1 MSVWKNIWTV
11 IYREFVI
18 IREHPIYLFGS
29 VGVMLACCIFY
40 FTFFKAG
47 LPSDIPIGV
56 VDMDNSSVSREFRR
70 QIDATQ
76 LGRVISFDTFE
87 EARLQM
93 QKGKLAGICVIPSG
107 MYDDLL
113 SSRQPTMS
121 MYVNGLYFV
130 SGALS
135 YKDLLQMV
143 NLTNGAVQREVLRAR
158 GMTDSQ
164 IMGII
169 QPVNIDL
176 HQIGNVYTNYG
187 YYLCNILLPGC
198 LELAIIIMVIYTL
211 GMELKYSTS
220 RHLMKVGGDSIITVL
235 TGKMAVYTVLF
246 SAIGLVLVIA
256 MYHWLRFPLAGSIWN
271 MFLDIILLVL
281 ASEAVGIFILA
292 CLPVPRL
299 ALSIGALYS
308 VLGFSFSGFTLPI
321 EAMPSWIQG
330 LSEAFPLRHY
340 YLFYVQEDILG
351 AGFAGWYR
359 EVIHLLLFFFLPL
372 PVLLRLKNAFINQN
386 FPKE

>member
-135 YKDLLQMV
+135 YKDLRQMV

-169 QPVNIDL
+169 QPVSVDI

-198 LELAIIIMVIYTL
+198 LELVIIIMVIYTL

-220 RHLMKVGGDSIITVL
+220 RHLMKVGGDSIVTVL

-246 SAIGLVLVIA
+246 SAIGLVLVIT

-271 MFLDIILLVL
+271 MFLDILLLVF
-281 ASEAVGIFILA
+281 ASEAVGIFILG

-299 ALSIGALYS
+299 ALSVGALYG
-308 VLGFSFSGFTLPI
+308 VLGFSLSGFTLPI
-321 EAMPSWIQG
+321 EAMPAWIQG
-330 LSEAFPLRHY
+330 PSEIFPLRHY
-340 YLFYVQEDILG
+340 YLFYVQENIFA
-351 AGFAGWYR
+351 AGFAGWYK
-359 EVIHLLLFFFLPL
+359 EVIHMLLFFFVPL

-386 FPKE
+386 YPKE

>member
-11 IYREFVI
+11 IYREFMI

-29 VGVMLACCIFY
+29 VGVMLACAVFY
-40 FTFFKAG
+40 FTFFNAG

-56 VDMDNSSVSREFRR
+56 VDLDGSSVSREFRR
-70 QIDATQ
+70 QLDATQ
-76 LGRVISFDTFE
+76 LGTAIPFGSFE

-93 QKGKLAGICVIPSG
+93 QKGKLAGICVIPDG
-107 MYDDLL
+107 MYEDLL
-113 SSRQPTMS
+113 SNRQPTMS

-169 QPVNIDL
+169 RPVDIDL

-198 LELAIIIMVIYTL
+198 LELAIIILVIYSL

-220 RHLMKVGGDSIITVL
+220 RYLMKVGGNSIVTVL

-256 MYHWLRFPLAGSIWN
+256 MYHWMKFPLAGSIWN

-281 ASEAVGIFILA
+281 ASEAIGIFIIG

-308 VLGFSFSGFTLPI
+308 VLGFSLSGFTLPI
-321 EAMPSWIQG
+321 EAMPAWIQG
-330 LSEAFPLRHY
+330 LAVAFPLRHY
-340 YLFYVQEDILG
+340 YLFYVQENIF
-351 AGFAGWYR
+351 ASGFAGWYP

-372 PVLLRLKNAFINQN
+372 PVLMRLKDAFINQN